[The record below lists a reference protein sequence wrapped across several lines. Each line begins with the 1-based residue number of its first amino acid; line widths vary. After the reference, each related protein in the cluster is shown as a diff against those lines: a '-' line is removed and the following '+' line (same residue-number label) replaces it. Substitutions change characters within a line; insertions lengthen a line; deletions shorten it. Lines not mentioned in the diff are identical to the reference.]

1 MKVGYFQFNPVFG
14 DVKSNINYV
23 VEKLAQ
29 VQADLV
35 VLPELFNTG
44 YQFLSREEA
53 FEFAEQI
60 PQGFTTQALVDA
72 CKDSELYIAAGLVE
86 KANDQVFNSA
96 VLVGSKG
103 FMGSYRKTHLFAEE
117 KLIFDPGDTGF
128 QVFDIGKAK
137 VGLMVCFDWFFPESV
152 RSLALKG
159 ADIIAHCAN
168 LVLPYCPD
176 AMMTRCLE
184 NHVYAVTA
192 NRTGNEKRGGKKEL
206 KFIGKSE
213 IVNPDGKILARASE
227 KAEEIKI
234 LEIDPLRARNKQIN
248 AYNDILSDRRPDLY
262 F

>member
-1 MKVGYFQFNPVFG
+1 MQVGYLQFNPVFG
-14 DVKSNINYV
+14 DVRTNVNHV
-23 VEKLAQ
+23 VEKLAE

-35 VLPELFNTG
+35 VLPELFDTG

-53 FEFAEQI
+53 SGLAEEI
-60 PQGFTTQALVDA
+60 PHGFTTRALVNI
-72 CKDSELYIAAGLVE
+72 CKDRELYIAAGLVE
-86 KANDQVFNSA
+86 KAKDSVFNSA
-96 VLVGSKG
+96 VLVGPKG
-103 FMGSYRKTHLFAEE
+103 FVGSYRKTHLFAEE

-128 QVFDIGKAK
+128 QAFDIGKAK
-137 VGLMVCFDWFFPESV
+137 VGLMICFDWFFPESV

-176 AMMTRCLE
+176 AMITRCLE

-192 NRTGNEKRGGKKEL
+192 NRIGIEERGGKREL

-213 IVNPDGKILARASE
+213 IVNPDGKILARAGE
-227 KAEEIKI
+227 QMEEIKI
-234 LEIDPLRARNKQIN
+234 LEIDPLLARNKHIN